1 MIDLNMREGTLW
13 DKILWYAIPLALTGI
28 LQQLFNAADIAVV
41 GRFVGANAMAA
52 VGSNTPLINL
62 LLNLFVGISL
72 GTNVVIAN
80 AIGRKDADT
89 VRKAVHTS
97 VIISVAGGFVV
108 TVTGELIA
116 APALRMMGVPAEVFD
131 LALLYFRIYIAGV
144 PIILLYNFTAAIYR
158 SEGNTRMP
166 LVVLFISG
174 IVNVIL
180 NLFFVV
186 TLGRS
191 VDGVAI
197 ATVLSNLISA
207 VILIIGLVRSEGVT
221 RIRLSDLK
229 VNRKVLIR
237 IVRIGIPSGVQGMAF
252 SAANIVI
259 QASVNSLGAVVMAG
273 SSAAF
278 NLELFAFYI
287 LNAFGQACTTFVGQN
302 NGAGKKER
310 CTRSLLLCLGE
321 SAVFTALIC
330 VLILYFGRS
339 LLAFFNGDP
348 EVIEAGYI
356 RLIYIFGAYCFSFMV
371 EVFSGYLRGYGIS
384 LFPAIVS
391 LAGIS
396 GIRIVWIY
404 TIFRKNHTFSSIMAA
419 YPVSMLATAA
429 ALFCCIVLLHPWKDG
444 RNGNNSE
451 KARKN

>member
-1 MIDLNMREGTLW
+1 MDMQKGSLW

-97 VIISVAGGFVV
+97 VIISVSGGLAV
-108 TVTGELIA
+108 TVVGELIA
-116 APALRMMGVPAEVFD
+116 VPALRAMGVPAEVFD
-131 LALLYFRIYIAGV
+131 LALLYFRIYVAGV

-166 LVVLFISG
+166 LVVLLISG

-180 NLFFVV
+180 NLFFVAV
-186 TLGRS
+186 LGRS

-207 VILIIGLVRSEGVT
+207 VILIVGLVRSEGVT
-221 RIRLSDLK
+221 RIRPSDLK
-229 VNRKVLIR
+229 VDKKVLIR
-237 IVRIGIPSGVQGMAF
+237 IVRIGIPSGVQGMTF

-259 QASVNSLGAVVMAG
+259 QASVNSLGAIVMAG
-273 SSAAF
+273 SSAAL

-310 CTRSLLLCLGE
+310 CTRSLLLCFGE
-321 SAVFTALIC
+321 SALSTALIC
-330 VLILYFGRS
+330 VLILYFGRP
-339 LLAFFNGDP
+339 LLSFFNGDP

-384 LFPAIVS
+384 LFPAMVS
-391 LAGIS
+391 LVGIS

-419 YPVSMLATAA
+419 YPVSMLVTAV
-429 ALFCCIVLLHPWKDG
+429 ALFCCIVLLRPWKGG
-444 RNGNNSE
+444 RNGNDTE